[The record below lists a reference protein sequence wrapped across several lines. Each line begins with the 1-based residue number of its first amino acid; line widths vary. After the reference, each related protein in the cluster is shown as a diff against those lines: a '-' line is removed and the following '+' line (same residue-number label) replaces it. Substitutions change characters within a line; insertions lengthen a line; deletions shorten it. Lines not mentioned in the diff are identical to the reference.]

1 MGIDFDQV
9 MDIDFDQGHLSRN
22 IEEIDWES
30 VYPEIGELSSSPI
43 FYLMR
48 VTYNYKKNIRRLLLD
63 FDLTQTQLVL
73 LGSLMMYTR
82 GGKVVTQIDLADHL
96 KADKMMVSKVLR
108 TLEKKGFIIRE
119 NHPEDGRAKS
129 LVVTEK
135 GLKIIEA
142 TLKVV
147 TKFNEEF
154 FSVLDN
160 QDEFVRQLKKLQ

>member
-1 MGIDFDQV
+1 MGIDFDHG

-48 VTYNYKKNIRRLLLD
+48 VTYNYKKNIRGLLLD

-108 TLEKKGFIIRE
+108 TLEKKGYIVRKD
-119 NHPEDGRAKS
+119 HPQDGRAKS
-129 LVVTEK
+129 LAVTEK
-135 GLKIIEA
+135 GLMVIEG
-142 TLKVV
+142 TLKIVA
-147 TKFNEEF
+147 KFNREF

>member
-1 MGIDFDQV
+1 MEIDFDQEGV
-9 MDIDFDQGHLSRN
+9 SR
-22 IEEIDWES
+22 IAEWKS
-30 VYPEIGELSSSPI
+30 VYPEMGKLSASPI
-43 FYLMR
+43 FHMMR
-48 VTYNYKKNIRRLLLD
+48 ATHSYKKSTRRLLVD
-63 FDLTQTQLVL
+63 FDITQTQLML
-73 LGSLMMYTR
+73 LGSLLIYTR
-82 GGKVVTQIDLADHL
+82 EGKVATQIDLADYL
-96 KADKMMVSKVLR
+96 EADKMMVSKVLR
-108 TLEKKGFIIRE
+108 TLEKKGLIIRE
-119 NHPEDGRAKS
+119 NHPQDGRAKS

>member
-1 MGIDFDQV
+1 MEIEFDREGV
-9 MDIDFDQGHLSRN
+9 SR
-22 IEEIDWES
+22 IEEWKS
-30 VYPEIGELSSSPI
+30 VYPEIGKLSASPI
-43 FYLMR
+43 FYMMR
-48 VTYNYKKNIRRLLLD
+48 ATHNYKKSTRRLLID
-63 FDLTQTQLVL
+63 FDITQTQLML
-73 LGSLMMYTR
+73 LGSLLIYTR
-82 GGKVVTQIDLADHL
+82 EGKVATQIDLADYL